1 LRLGAETGRRIDKA
15 APGAQHERHEQNTSA
30 TPSTSR
36 RDADRFEQAVEA
48 IAGGSADTG
57 GGFTPDQV
65 RQLIDWAKASECLI
79 DEAAFEA
86 LPLVSD
92 ETGEHE
98 VRFREED
105 RRVVKKTWTGT
116 FGMVPEWSPEGWRPG
131 SATPLEYLRRFIL
144 HNHLFQDD
152 VRLEGVINSAIPATL
167 VGAEGGGCSLVI
179 SQRWLVA
186 DDPENPHP
194 SLEEIAAFM
203 QELGFDTLPDSFFG
217 WYRAEDSVLVL
228 DAKADNFVK
237 TPDGILPF
245 DLVLARVEA

>member
-1 LRLGAETGRRIDKA
+1 VIDKA
-15 APGAQHERHEQNTSA
+15 APGAQHERHEQNTPA
-30 TPSTSR
+30 PPSEGR
-36 RDADRFEQAVEA
+36 RDAGRFGQAVEA
-48 IAGGSADTG
+48 IAGAGADAG

-79 DEAAFEA
+79 DEAAYEA

-92 ETGEHE
+92 ETGGHE

-116 FGMVPEWSPEGWRPG
+116 FGMVPEWSPQGWRPG
-131 SATPLEYLRRFIL
+131 SATPLDYLRRFML

-152 VRLEGVINSAIPATL
+152 VRLEGVILSAKPATL
-167 VGAEGGGCSLVI
+167 VGAEGGNCSLVI

-186 DDPENPHP
+186 AEPENPHP
-194 SLEEIAAFM
+194 SLDEIAAFM
-203 QELGFDTLPDSFFG
+203 DELGFEALPDSFFG
-217 WYRAEDSVLVL
+217 WYRAEDGVLVL

-245 DLVLARVEA
+245 DLVLTRCEA